1 MASPC
6 CGPSCPRR
14 GRCIRSLPTWAC
26 RPSCRS
32 ESGVRTTGS
41 MRPMKT
47 SAPRT
52 TSTPCDSCAAS
63 GRGSGRPDGK
73 ADRQALHR
81 QVQRGHRET
90 AHRDRR
96 PERLPQEVHGQ
107 VLQPLLPG
115 GRLRVERG
123 AAEEPGQLRQLHRVR
138 RVLHRLPLR
147 QHLLPRPPGRLR
159 RPLPARLRCRG
170 PARLGIHPRSGTIPV
185 SAVSEYDVIIV
196 GGGPAGLAA
205 ALYTAR
211 MDLKTAV
218 LDRGP
223 LGGQLLNT
231 ELVEDYHG
239 FESILGSDLAMMMV
253 SDARKFGVDI
263 RDFEPV
269 KEIDVEADTHYKV
282 VRLESGEEVRAPAL
296 IMAAGGLPRYL
307 EVPGE
312 KEFWGRGVSYCAVCD
327 GAFFKG
333 QELAVIGG
341 GDAAVEEGDFLT
353 RYASKV
359 YVIHRRGELRAQP
372 ILIDRA
378 RANPKIQF
386 ILDAHV
392 KEIGGEDKV
401 QIVRYEQHG
410 ETKEL
415 KVGGVFVF
423 IGFVPNS
430 KLFKVHV
437 DHDEGGYIVTDRN
450 MQTSIDGIWAVGD
463 VRAQLTK
470 QIATAVGDGTTAAVA
485 AAMYIT
491 AMKDGAPT

>member
-1 MASPC
+1 
-6 CGPSCPRR
+6 
-14 GRCIRSLPTWAC
+14 
-26 RPSCRS
+26 
-32 ESGVRTTGS
+32 
-41 MRPMKT
+41 
-47 SAPRT
+47 
-52 TSTPCDSCAAS
+52 
-63 GRGSGRPDGK
+63 
-73 ADRQALHR
+73 
-81 QVQRGHRET
+81 
-90 AHRDRR
+90 
-96 PERLPQEVHGQ
+96 
-107 VLQPLLPG
+107 
-115 GRLRVERG
+115 
-123 AAEEPGQLRQLHRVR
+123 
-138 RVLHRLPLR
+138 
-147 QHLLPRPPGRLR
+147 
-159 RPLPARLRCRG
+159 
-170 PARLGIHPRSGTIPV
+170 V
-185 SAVSEYDVIIV
+185 SDYDVVIV

-231 ELVEDYHG
+231 ELVEDYPG
-239 FESILGSDLAMMMV
+239 FESILGSELAVKMGEH
-253 SDARKFGVDI
+253 ARKFGVEI

-269 KEIDVEADTHYKV
+269 KEIAVEGDTKV
-282 VRLESGEEVRAPAL
+282 VRLESGEELRAPAL

-307 EVPGE
+307 QVPGE

-359 YVIHRRGELRAQP
+359 YIIHRRNELRAQP

-378 RANPKIQF
+378 RANSKIEF

-392 KEIGGEDKV
+392 KEIAGDDKV
-401 QIVRYEQHG
+401 QTVRYEQHG
-410 ETKEL
+410 ESKEL
-415 KVGGVFVF
+415 NVGGVFIF

-430 KLFKVHV
+430 GLFKVHV
-437 DHDEGGYIVTDRN
+437 DHDAGGYIVTDRN

-485 AAMYIT
+485 AAAYLT
-491 AMKDGAPT
+491 AQRDGARA